1 MAKWASTRKYS
12 CSAPQLELSVSTSV
26 SPISD
31 STRWAAVSM
40 AALERS
46 SGIFLSSDSPV
57 QDMKTLGIMSVAPLG
72 VRITNAGLVGSQA
85 V

>member
-1 MAKWASTRKYS
+1 
-12 CSAPQLELSVSTSV
+12 
-26 SPISD
+26 
-31 STRWAAVSM
+31 M

-57 QDMKTLGIMSVAPLG
+57 QEKKTLGIISVAPFA
-72 VRITNAGLVGSQA
+72 VFITYAGLVGSHA